1 MLSLEK
7 QPSFLDRVALSAEKW
22 WPKVSSVIY
31 DEPTSLKLSV
41 SSLRH
46 TIQNPAQPEELMWL
60 ETKRTAHSAQAGQ
73 KNSAGTNS
81 ALSHPE
87 VWTFLCMSCSC
98 TAGEVGRKS
107 RERGTWSHKLH
118 NQRQFGVPKA
128 AEFKSTT
135 TVGIGKSSWK
145 THKEIRQG
153 RGKPSKGRKLSCCRG
168 KGSTQHHGICLPTA
182 LHLWGCAHLGRLLS
196 CSPFLIIL

>member
-98 TAGEVGRKS
+98 TAEVGRKS

-135 TVGIGKSSWK
+135 TVGIGKKQLENPQGNK
-145 THKEIRQG
+145 T
-153 RGKPSKGRKLSCCRG
+153 RKREA
-168 KGSTQHHGICLPTA
+168 K
-182 LHLWGCAHLGRLLS
+182 
-196 CSPFLIIL
+196 